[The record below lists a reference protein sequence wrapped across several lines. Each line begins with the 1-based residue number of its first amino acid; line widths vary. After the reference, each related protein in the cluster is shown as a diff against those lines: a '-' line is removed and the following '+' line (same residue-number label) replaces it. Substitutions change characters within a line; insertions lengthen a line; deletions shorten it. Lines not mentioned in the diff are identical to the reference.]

1 VQVAGSIEK
10 HAAEELEGMGAEILQ
25 ILPRGL
31 RIQCAQ
37 KSLYEILY
45 CSRLAQRVLA
55 PLISFQCHSEK
66 YLYSQA
72 QNIDWTSLFQLKDT
86 FSITA
91 NVSQSKINNS
101 LYAGQLLKDAI
112 CDQFREK
119 FDARPN
125 FKTKEADINFNLHL
139 ASNWVTIYLDI
150 IGSSMHKRAYKK
162 MSYTAPLQETLAAT
176 ILKLSEWDQTTPLHD
191 IMCGS
196 GTILAE
202 ALMLKC
208 KIPAGYLREDRTLYY
223 LPDFDQNLW
232 EEIRNNADEKIIPVD
247 DGLIKGSDESLDAIE
262 VSRKNLEALPY
273 GDRVELSV
281 ARFQDLPKEANRII
295 ISNPPYG
302 VRLGQRKAT
311 EKLYNEIGDYLKQK
325 CPQSVAY
332 LLCGDKELVSAIRL
346 RAHWKKNLKNANLNV
361 VLAKVIIR

>member
-1 VQVAGSIEK
+1 
-10 HAAEELEGMGAEILQ
+10 
-25 ILPRGL
+25 
-31 RIQCAQ
+31 
-37 KSLYEILY
+37 
-45 CSRLAQRVLA
+45 
-55 PLISFQCHSEK
+55 
-66 YLYSQA
+66 
-72 QNIDWTSLFQLKDT
+72 
-86 FSITA
+86 
-91 NVSQSKINNS
+91 
-101 LYAGQLLKDAI
+101 
-112 CDQFREK
+112 
-119 FDARPN
+119 
-125 FKTKEADINFNLHL
+125 
-139 ASNWVTIYLDI
+139 
-150 IGSSMHKRAYKK
+150 
-162 MSYTAPLQETLAAT
+162 
-176 ILKLSEWDQTTPLHD
+176 
-191 IMCGS
+191 
-196 GTILAE
+196 
-202 ALMLKC
+202 MLKC